1 MPARPERN
9 GSRAVTREDVA
20 RRAGVST
27 ATVSY
32 VVNDGPRPVSAAARK
47 AVLEAIEAL
56 GYRPDRIARTL
67 ARRRSQAIAF
77 ISPDITNPILADLA
91 REVDEA
97 AAESGYTL
105 VVLNANHSVERQRA
119 QIAFLDAMRVDGVL
133 VVTPGD
139 DPGRVLPVL
148 AHGCPVVLVEREV
161 PDAPVDMV
169 LVDNVDIG
177 RQATD
182 HLLQHGHTVVGCVG
196 GPGAAQRIRGYR
208 ESLVLG
214 GIAVRPELIRA
225 GELDLAGG
233 AAAATTLLSSIPRPT
248 AIFATNDRLAAGV
261 VGAARERGLRI
272 PEDLAIVG
280 ADDSY
285 VTRVSVPPLT
295 TVALPVHEMARLAT
309 TLLLDRIGGTAPRAP
324 RQVAFKARLVI
335 RASCGCSQ
343 AAPSLPVT
351 IRPTAGGIR
360 LPERSE
366 TDHQRP

>member
-1 MPARPERN
+1 MLARAEGN
-9 GSRAVTREDVA
+9 GSRTVTREDVA

-91 REVDEA
+91 RAIDEA
-97 AAESGYTL
+97 ATDSGYTL

-139 DPGRVLPVL
+139 DPHRVLSIL
-148 AHGCPVVLVEREV
+148 EHRCPIVLVEREI

-182 HLLQHGHTVVGCVG
+182 HLLEHGHIVVGCVG
-196 GPGAAQRIRGYR
+196 GPGAAKRIRGYQ

-214 GIAVRPELIRA
+214 GLAVRPELIRT
-225 GELDLAGG
+225 GEPDLAGG
-233 AAAATTLLSSIPRPT
+233 ASATEALLSADPRPT
-248 AIFATNDRLAAGV
+248 AIFATNDRMAAGAISAV
-261 VGAARERGLRI
+261 RGLGLRV

-285 VTRVSVPPLT
+285 VTLVTVPPLT
-295 TVALPVHEMARLAT
+295 TVALPVPEMARLAT
-309 TLLLDRIGGTAPRAP
+309 TLLMERIRATAPPAP
-324 RQVAFKARLVI
+324 RQVAFKARLTV
-335 RASCGCSQ
+335 RASCGCTSREM
-343 AAPSLPVT
+343 APQS
-351 IRPTAGGIR
+351 
-360 LPERSE
+360 
-366 TDHQRP
+366 TDGPRR